1 MNLNLQG
8 TVGRPSAEV
17 ITIGAVGSQPSVVAV
32 PAPATPRTYSMA
44 VVLPTGEVAHF
55 GGAVLA
61 VEFSDA
67 SAVFKTGT

>member
-1 MNLNLQG
+1 MNFELQG
-8 TVGRPSAEV
+8 TVARAGAEV
-17 ITIGAVGSQPSVVAV
+17 ITISAVGSQPSVDPVAG
-32 PAPATPRTYSMA
+32 PETGRTYSMA

>member
-1 MNLNLQG
+1 MNLQG
-8 TVGRPSAEV
+8 TVARAGAEI
-17 ITIGAVGSQPSVVAV
+17 ITIGAVGSQPSVDVVAG
-32 PAPATPRTYSMA
+32 PATGRTYSMA